1 MSAEHPAWSASSLTV
16 AQRGPCTHRET
27 KVLGSRTTRSG
38 SHPVKAKALRGT
50 MAPPNGPPGFVPKG
64 L

>member
-1 MSAEHPAWSASSLTV
+1 MSAEHPAWSASSLMV
-16 AQRGPCTHRET
+16 ALCTHGET
-27 KVLGSRTTRSG
+27 KVPGSRTTRSG
-38 SHPVKAKALRGT
+38 SHPVKTKALRGT

>member
-1 MSAEHPAWSASSLTV
+1 MLST
-16 AQRGPCTHRET
+16 QRGLPHHSRWPSVAPCTHRET